1 MPLRRPLKWHMS
13 TLRRCE
19 QGHSAQSQQCAPA
32 RARSTHELPRFGTMD
47 QVKSTL
53 AVVGAASVATALI
66 VLAKRTLE
74 SRRNVDAER
83 RCVRLQAYP

>member
-1 MPLRRPLKWHMS
+1 
-13 TLRRCE
+13 
-19 QGHSAQSQQCAPA
+19 
-32 RARSTHELPRFGTMD
+32 MD